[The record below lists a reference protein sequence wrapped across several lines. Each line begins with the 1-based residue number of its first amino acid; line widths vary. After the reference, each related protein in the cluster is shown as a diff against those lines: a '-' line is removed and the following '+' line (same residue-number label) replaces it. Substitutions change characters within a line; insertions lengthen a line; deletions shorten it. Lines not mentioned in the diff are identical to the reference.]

1 MIGRVET
8 GTINRERRKT
18 MTVVLEIEVTTS
30 ISHINLQQTNPL
42 KMTKK
47 NDLHQL
53 KLRKWKEE
61 KRDHFL
67 VKWDH
72 INKDGKKDL
81 KRWKLKTMT
90 KARPIIVTNKVNT
103 RIVPDTQD
111 VPNQIEENGS
121 NFVRD
126 NFFLYGRGATKANQR
141 KN

>member
-1 MIGRVET
+1 M
-8 GTINRERRKT
+8 
-18 MTVVLEIEVTTS
+18 
-30 ISHINLQQTNPL
+30 
-42 KMTKK
+42 
-47 NDLHQL
+47 
-53 KLRKWKEE
+53 
-61 KRDHFL
+61 

>member
-1 MIGRVET
+1 MIGKVET

-18 MTVVLEIEVTTS
+18 MTVVLEVEVTTS

-126 NFFLYGRGATKANQR
+126 NFFLHGQGATKTKQR

>member
-18 MTVVLEIEVTTS
+18 MTVVLEVEVTTS

-126 NFFLYGRGATKANQR
+126 NSFLYGRGATKANQR